1 MLKILWTGS
10 TALLSLTMGQ
20 VHASE
25 ITCPSAANIHRNIEA
40 VEDIYFVDE
49 QNAFEWQ
56 SQSVVDAVNPQSLS
70 FKGADYALH
79 VENNGEGLPT
89 HTTVTCRYGEIN
101 LILEYSS
108 VQEPAYSA
116 WLDNTCNN
124 QDVNQCQLIT
134 ADYFQVNFD

>member
-10 TALLSLTMGQ
+10 TALLSLIIGQ
-20 VHASE
+20 VHAGE
-25 ITCPSAANIHRNIEA
+25 ITCPAAADIHRNIEA
-40 VEDIYFVDE
+40 VEDIYFVGE
-49 QNAFEWQ
+49 HSEFEWQ
-56 SQSVVDAVNPQSLS
+56 SQSLVDAVDPQSLS

-79 VENNGEGLPT
+79 VEDNDEGLPT
-89 HTTVTCRYGEIN
+89 HTTITCRYGEIN

-124 QDVNQCQLIT
+124 QDVKQCQLIT
-134 ADYFQVNFD
+134 SDYFQVNFD

>member
-10 TALLSLTMGQ
+10 TALLSLIIGQ
-20 VHASE
+20 VHAGE
-25 ITCPSAANIHRNIEA
+25 ITCPAAADIHRNIEA

-49 QNAFEWQ
+49 HSEFEWQ
-56 SQSVVDAVNPQSLS
+56 SQSLVDAVDPQWLS

-79 VENNGEGLPT
+79 VEDNSEGLPT
-89 HTTVTCRYGEIN
+89 HTTITCRYGEIN

-124 QDVNQCQLIT
+124 QDVKQCQLIT
-134 ADYFQVNFD
+134 SDYFQVNFD